1 VTNEDGTYFQWFTS
15 PTQIN
20 QLAGRNPLSIL
31 NQNNFG
37 TSYRSIGNIQTEYK
51 MHFLPELKAVANFG
65 YDELIGRSFGNTDAD
80 YLNGLLGLGIITYEN
95 TGSRNNKLMDLYLNY
110 NKKVESID
118 TQFEVTSYSYQD
130 FRDISDGFHTI
141 LKTTLLLMACQ
152 CLS

>member
-31 NQNNFG
+31 NQQNNFG

-80 YLNGLLGLGIITYEN
+80 YLGLPGSGYNNSYEN

-110 NKKVESID
+110 KKVESID
-118 TQFEVTSYSYQD
+118 TQFEVTA
-130 FRDISDGFHTI
+130 GI
-141 LKTTLLLMACQ
+141 LTKTLEI
-152 CLS
+152 

>member
-31 NQNNFG
+31 NQQNNFG

-80 YLNGLLGLGIITYEN
+80 YLNGLPGSGYNNSYEN

-118 TQFEVTSYSYQD
+118 TQFEVT
-130 FRDISDGFHTI
+130 RGI
-141 LKTTLLLMACQ
+141 LTKTLEILVTVFIQ
-152 CLS
+152 F

>member
-1 VTNEDGTYFQWFTS
+1 VTNEDGNFQWFTS

-31 NQNNFG
+31 NQQNNFG

-80 YLNGLLGLGIITYEN
+80 YLNGLLVCIITPMKIQVQEIIN
-95 TGSRNNKLMDLYLNY
+95 
-110 NKKVESID
+110 
-118 TQFEVTSYSYQD
+118 
-130 FRDISDGFHTI
+130 
-141 LKTTLLLMACQ
+141 
-152 CLS
+152 